1 MTDREAN
8 IAAKAAPSQTSDQ
21 SRLCYSVEGS
31 RDELKSNEETE
42 AEIANKY
49 FRKWG
54 PSPTHA

>member
-8 IAAKAAPSQTSDQ
+8 IAAKAAPSQTIDESWL
-21 SRLCYSVEGS
+21 SYSVEGA
-31 RDELKSNEETE
+31 RGERKSSEETE